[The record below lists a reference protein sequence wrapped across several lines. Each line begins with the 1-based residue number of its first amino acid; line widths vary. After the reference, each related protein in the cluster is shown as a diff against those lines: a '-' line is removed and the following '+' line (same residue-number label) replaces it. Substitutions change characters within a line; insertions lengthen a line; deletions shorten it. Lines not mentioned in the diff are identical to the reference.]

1 MQHTS
6 GSSSCCRTDVDEPD
20 VDVAVDEVALDE
32 VAVVVVSFFFMVW
45 GNCCVRLICL
55 IGRVCGSVTVTVGD
69 TLHEKKILNS
79 WAPV

>member
-6 GSSSCCRTDVDEPD
+6 GSSSCCRTDGDEPD

-55 IGRVCGSVTVTVGD
+55 IERVCGSVTLTVGR
-69 TLHEKKILNS
+69 TS
-79 WAPV
+79 P